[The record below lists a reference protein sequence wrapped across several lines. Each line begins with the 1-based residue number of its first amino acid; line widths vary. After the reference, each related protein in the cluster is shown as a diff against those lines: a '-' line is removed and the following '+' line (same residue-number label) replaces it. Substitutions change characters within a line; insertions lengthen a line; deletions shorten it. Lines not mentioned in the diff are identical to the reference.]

1 MKGNVILVGGSKGGV
16 GKSMVSISLVDY
28 YLERQ
33 RPLVLIETDSSNPDV
48 FKIYKQLLDGKTY
61 AVDLDSKDGWLNMMN
76 IIADNA
82 KDSDVIINTA
92 ARSNVGIEQHGSM
105 LNDAL
110 EDLNRNLITLWPINR
125 QRDSV
130 QLLQMYMNKMTA
142 SEIYVFRNTYFGEPD
157 KFQHYNDSKIKS
169 NIEARWKTF
178 NFSDLADRV
187 TDEIISKR
195 LPLSE
200 ALASMPFGN
209 CIELKRWRADCAAI
223 YDSIFGA

>member
-142 SEIYVFRNTYFGEPD
+142 RYTSSETHTSASLINSSITTIQR
-157 KFQHYNDSKIKS
+157 SS
-169 NIEARWKTF
+169 R
-178 NFSDLADRV
+178 
-187 TDEIISKR
+187 ISKR
-195 LPLSE
+195 DGRPLTS
-200 ALASMPFGN
+200 L
-209 CIELKRWRADCAAI
+209 I
-223 YDSIFGA
+223 